1 MRNVPLGTKTIFD
14 ELSRSKNALL
24 RNKQFAKV
32 VFRSNFYGGRSAI
45 ISSAM
50 IACLG
55 GTKVS
60 RTDQIFSRL
69 ELLELGIDTE
79 NY

>member
-1 MRNVPLGTKTIFD
+1 MNFPGPKKR
-14 ELSRSKNALL
+14 LL

-32 VFRSNFYGGRSAI
+32 VFRSNFYGSRSAI

-60 RTDQIFSRL
+60 RTDQFFLDWNFRNSASIPRTTDSDCIAPL
-69 ELLELGIDTE
+69 
-79 NY
+79 